1 VSKVRAVLQADP
13 GVDVGLARQLDERGV
28 QSSLEFWSL
37 LGRVFLYDGHFLRE
51 PRLVIDLL
59 KPLSAGAEPLYKVL
73 RDKVFYIRNFMPP
86 SSREKY
92 TQALAD
98 YPDNKSTLPI
108 WLLWRPH
115 LEAIVDLRAR
125 RVEYAAKREAAARL
139 TARVARR
146 FAEVLR
152 NSYLPRQASVQIQ
165 RIWKLRHNEI
175 RRQQLPPVCLDS
187 IEDYRFARQRQELIN
202 YADLGVNK
210 DVGFPVRYVQA

>member
-1 VSKVRAVLQADP
+1 M
-13 GVDVGLARQLDERGV
+13 
-28 QSSLEFWSL
+28 
-37 LGRVFLYDGHFLRE
+37 
-51 PRLVIDLL
+51 
-59 KPLSAGAEPLYKVL
+59 L

-98 YPDNKSTLPI
+98 FPDNKSCVQL
-108 WLLWRPH
+108 WLIWRPH
-115 LEAIVDLRAR
+115 LETIVDLGAR
-125 RVEYAAKREAAARL
+125 RAEYIDKRQAAASL

-152 NSYLPRQASVQIQ
+152 NSYLTRQTSVQVQ

-187 IEDYRFARQRQELIN
+187 TDDYRFARQRQELID
-202 YADLGVNK
+202 YADLGV
-210 DVGFPVRYVQA
+210 DSQAAFPVRYVQA

>member
-1 VSKVRAVLQADP
+1 
-13 GVDVGLARQLDERGV
+13 
-28 QSSLEFWSL
+28 
-37 LGRVFLYDGHFLRE
+37 
-51 PRLVIDLL
+51 
-59 KPLSAGAEPLYKVL
+59 VL

-115 LEAIVDLRAR
+115 LETIVDLRAR

-146 FAEVLR
+146 FAEALR